1 MWRGG
6 RGGRGGGG
14 GGGGLEPLPDSFILQ
29 PPIFYPVV
37 PYATTIFGGL
47 HAGKMVVVQGRVP
60 QDAQRF
66 QIDFQCG
73 CSLQPRP
80 DIAIHFNPRFYTMKP
95 HVICNSLQGGR
106 WQREARWPGL
116 SLGRGDA
123 FLILFLFGAEEV
135 RVSVNGRHFLH
146 YPYRL
151 PLSRVDTLGI
161 YGHIFVEAVGFL
173 NSNPFADGG
182 SEYPAGSPLLL
193 KSSRLAVPCVWPL
206 PRGLWPGQVIVVR
219 GLVGAN
225 PQEFTLSLQDG
236 SSQAHMKLEVCFR
249 SRTVAWISPWS
260 RRERIS
266 TPFLFHPQ
274 RFFEV
279 LLMCR
284 DNGLQLAL
292 NGNAVGAVSLRW
304 RALERLREL
313 RISGNVELYCVRC

>member
-1 MWRGG
+1 MEGGQARREFRNSFGDSVRPLRASHPPPGSPEPRRPRGPGASWKHKLLPHPAGEEAG
-6 RGGRGGGG
+6 RGGPRPRGASC
-14 GGGGLEPLPDSFILQ
+14 L
-29 PPIFYPVV
+29 
-37 PYATTIFGGL
+37 
-47 HAGKMVVVQGRVP
+47 
-60 QDAQRF
+60 
-66 QIDFQCG
+66 
-73 CSLQPRP
+73 SLQ
-80 DIAIHFNPRFYTMKP
+80 
-95 HVICNSLQGGR
+95 
-106 WQREARWPGL
+106 
-116 SLGRGDA
+116 
-123 FLILFLFGAEEV
+123 
-135 RVSVNGRHFLH
+135 VSVNGRHFLH

-182 SEYPAGSPLLL
+182 SEYPAGS
-193 KSSRLAVPCVWPL
+193 AVPCVWPL

-292 NGNAVGAVSLRW
+292 NGNAVGALSLRW

>member
-1 MWRGG
+1 MRSNTKRVRGAEG
-6 RGGRGGGG
+6 RGGEGRGLSREMEGGQARREFRNSFGDSVRPLRASHPPPGSPEPRRPRGPGASWKHKLLPHPAGEEAGRGGPRPRGASC
-14 GGGGLEPLPDSFILQ
+14 L
-29 PPIFYPVV
+29 
-37 PYATTIFGGL
+37 
-47 HAGKMVVVQGRVP
+47 
-60 QDAQRF
+60 
-66 QIDFQCG
+66 
-73 CSLQPRP
+73 SLQ
-80 DIAIHFNPRFYTMKP
+80 
-95 HVICNSLQGGR
+95 
-106 WQREARWPGL
+106 
-116 SLGRGDA
+116 
-123 FLILFLFGAEEV
+123 
-135 RVSVNGRHFLH
+135 
-146 YPYRL
+146 
-151 PLSRVDTLGI
+151 
-161 YGHIFVEAVGFL
+161 
-173 NSNPFADGG
+173 PFADGG
-182 SEYPAGSPLLL
+182 SEYPAGS
-193 KSSRLAVPCVWPL
+193 AVPCVWPL

-292 NGNAVGAVSLRW
+292 NGNAVGALSLRW